1 MSLTAFAAA
10 TVIWQTDVLP
20 RWLATVAELSGIL
33 HIIGASSLP
42 PATPKGR
49 SSSSRFA
56 GLIAFAVFV
65 AASSVCLVS
74 GRSTLRRAT

>member
-33 HIIGASSLP
+33 HIIGASFLP

-49 SSSSRFA
+49 SSSS
-56 GLIAFAVFV
+56 GL
-65 AASSVCLVS
+65 
-74 GRSTLRRAT
+74 RD